1 MIVNLTD
8 TEALALSQRLS
19 CSIKKNEGLDINQQ
33 ELDNATEKL
42 LAAMKKSDAMV
53 SKSLDSAISNLEA
66 SGFDQE
72 QINALKGA
80 KEKAQ
85 EHNSS
90 KYNR

>member
-1 MIVNLTD
+1 MILNLTD

-19 CSIKKNEGLDINQQ
+19 CSIKKNEGQDINQK
-33 ELDNATEKL
+33 ELDNATKKL
-42 LAAMKKSDAMV
+42 LVAMQKSDAMV
-53 SKSLDSAISNLEA
+53 SKSLDSVISNLES

-72 QINALKGA
+72 QIDALKVA
-80 KEKAQ
+80 KENAK